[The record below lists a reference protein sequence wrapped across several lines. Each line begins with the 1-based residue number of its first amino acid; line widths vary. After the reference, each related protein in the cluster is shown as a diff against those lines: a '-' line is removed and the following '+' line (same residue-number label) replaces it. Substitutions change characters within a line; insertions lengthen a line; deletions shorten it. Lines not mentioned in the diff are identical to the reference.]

1 MNWKKLGMVF
11 AIGLV
16 VSFYTTFVL
25 ENLWNWFAVPA
36 LGAPQISYWTA
47 YGFVLLIRLLFD
59 KDTTYKE
66 QEIFG
71 RLGMMIDACVPEE
84 KLAELTEQL
93 LEEDKGLAG
102 RLGGGVLG
110 EAVGVSITLGLGWAV
125 HTFLA

>member
-11 AIGLV
+11 ALGLV

-25 ENLWNWFAVPA
+25 ENLWNWFAVSA

-84 KLAELTEQL
+84 KRAELTEQL
-93 LEEDKGLAG
+93 LEEDKGLVG
-102 RLGGGVLG
+102 RLFGGVFG
-110 EAVGVSITLGLGWAV
+110 EALGVTLTLGLGWAV
-125 HTFLA
+125 HTFLT